1 MKISS
6 IKSHV
11 LRYELDKEL
20 GYSQQYYK
28 HRTAH
33 LVEIETDE
41 GITGWGEC
49 FGPGNIALAN
59 KYIVEKVIQPLII
72 GEDPINK
79 EYIWH
84 KVYNLLRDS
93 GQKGMP
99 IQALSG
105 IDIALWDILAKKAKL
120 PLYQLLGG
128 KTNNKIPVYGYG
140 MMLQK
145 KSVEELCELFKK
157 EANQIKEKNFKAMK
171 MKVGLGPKEDL
182 KLVSAVRE
190 AIGDDFKLM
199 VDANHAY
206 NKNDALYVGRG
217 LDEMEIYWFEE
228 PVAPEDYD
236 GYKELKEKL
245 KTNIA
250 GGEAEFTKYGWNQLI
265 KNNCIDIAQPEVCGL
280 GGITEYLKVSALAQS
295 NFIPIVNHVW
305 GSALSV
311 AVNLHLLTSLPDM
324 PGGLFPAKSMLE
336 FDTTEK
342 NIFITDLAE
351 EKFSILGSI
360 SARRHLYFSKTNS
373 VHVFAQRILHLS
385 LNSEFCWEC
394 CSTSSPR

>member
-1 MKISS
+1 MKITS

-33 LVEIETDE
+33 LVEVETDE

-59 KYIVEKVIQPLII
+59 KYIVEKVIQPLIK
-72 GEDPINK
+72 GDDPLKK

-105 IDIALWDILAKKAKL
+105 IDIALWDILAKKSNL

-128 KTNNKIPVYGYG
+128 KTNDKIPVYGYG

-145 KSVEELCELFKK
+145 KTVDELCELFKN

-171 MKVGLGPKEDL
+171 MKIGMGPKEDL
-182 KLVSAVRE
+182 KLVSAVRDT
-190 AIGDDFKLM
+190 IGSEFKLM

-217 LDEMEIYWFEE
+217 LDEMNIYWFEE

-236 GYKELKEKL
+236 SYKELKEKL

-311 AVNLHLLTSLPDM
+311 AVNLHLLTTLPDM
-324 PGGLFPAKSMLE
+324 PGGLFPTKSMLE

-351 EKFSILGSI
+351 EKFSILDQVKNKNG
-360 SARRHLYFSKTNS
+360 
-373 VHVFAQRILHLS
+373 FA
-385 LNSEFCWEC
+385 
-394 CSTSSPR
+394 SPLENIGIGINPNKDFIKKYEYNG

>member
-1 MKISS
+1 MKITS

-11 LRYELDKEL
+11 LRYELEHEL

-28 HRTAH
+28 NRTAH
-33 LVEIETDE
+33 LVEVETDE

-59 KYIVEKVIQPLII
+59 KFIIEKVIQPII
-72 GEDPINK
+72 KGENPTNK

-105 IDIALWDILAKKAKL
+105 IDIALWDILSKKANL
-120 PLYQLLGG
+120 PLYQLIGG
-128 KTNNKIPVYGYG
+128 KSNNQIPVYGYG

-145 KSVEELCELFKK
+145 KPVDQLIELFQK
-157 EANQIKEKNFKAMK
+157 EAKEIKKKNFKAMK
-171 MKVGLGPKEDL
+171 MKIGIGPKDDL
-182 KLVSAVRE
+182 KLVKAVRE
-190 AIGDDFKLM
+190 TVGDDYKLM

-206 NKNDALYVGRG
+206 NLSDALYVGRG
-217 LDEMEIYWFEE
+217 LDELNIYWFEE
-228 PVAPEDYD
+228 PVAPEDYE
-236 GYKELKEKL
+236 GYKELKQKL

-265 KNNCIDIAQPEVCGL
+265 KNKCIDIAQPEVCGL

-295 NFIPIVNHVW
+295 NFIPIINHVW

-311 AVNLHLLTSLPDM
+311 AVNLHLLTAQPDM
-324 PGGLFPAKSMLE
+324 PGGLFPFQSMLE
-336 FDTTEK
+336 FDTTDK
-342 NIFITDLAE
+342 NIFITDLCNE
-351 EKFSILGSI
+351 NFSVLDQVKKNDGYVKPIENVGIGINPNKDFIKKFEI
-360 SARRHLYFSKTNS
+360 N
-373 VHVFAQRILHLS
+373 
-385 LNSEFCWEC
+385 E
-394 CSTSSPR
+394 

>member
-28 HRTAH
+28 HRTVH

-190 AIGDDFKLM
+190 AIGNNFKLM

-206 NKNDALYVGRG
+206 NKNDALYVGKG

-351 EKFSILGSI
+351 EKFSILDQVKDEDG
-360 SARRHLYFSKTNS
+360 
-373 VHVFAQRILHLS
+373 FA
-385 LNSEFCWEC
+385 
-394 CSTSSPR
+394 SPLENIGIGINPKKDFIKEYEYNG

>member
-1 MKISS
+1 VKITS

-11 LRYELDKEL
+11 LRYELEDEL

-59 KYIVEKVIQPLII
+59 KFIVEKVIQPLIK
-72 GEDPINK
+72 GENPTNK

-84 KVYNLLRDS
+84 KVYNSLRDS

-105 IDIALWDILAKKAKL
+105 IDIALWDILSKKANL

-128 KTNNKIPVYGYG
+128 KCNNQIPVYGYG

-145 KSVEELCELFKK
+145 KPVEQLIELFQK
-157 EANQIKEKNFKAMK
+157 EAKEIKEKNFKAMK
-171 MKVGLGPKEDL
+171 MKIGIGPKDDL
-182 KLVSAVRE
+182 KLVKAVRE
-190 AIGDDFKLM
+190 AIGDDYKLM

-206 NKNDALYVGRG
+206 NLSDALYVGKG
-217 LDEMEIYWFEE
+217 LDEMNIYWFEE
-228 PVAPEDYD
+228 PVAPEDYE
-236 GYKELKEKL
+236 GYKELKKKL
-245 KTNIA
+245 NTNIA

-265 KNNCIDIAQPEVCGL
+265 KNRCVDIAQPEVCGL

-295 NFIPIVNHVW
+295 NFIPIINHVW
-305 GSALSV
+305 GSALSI
-311 AVNLHLLTSLPDM
+311 AVNLHLLTSMPDM
-324 PGGLFPAKSMLE
+324 PGGLFPSKPMLE
-336 FDTTEK
+336 FDTTSK
-342 NIFITDLAE
+342 NKFITELAE
-351 EKFSILGSI
+351 EKFSILDQVKNNNGFAKPLEGI
-360 SARRHLYFSKTNS
+360 GIGINPSKDFIKKYEVS
-373 VHVFAQRILHLS
+373 D
-385 LNSEFCWEC
+385 
-394 CSTSSPR
+394 

>member
-145 KSVEELCELFKK
+145 KPVEELCELFKK
-157 EANQIKEKNFKAMK
+157 EANQIKEKKFKAMK
-171 MKVGLGPKEDL
+171 MNVGLGPKEDL
-182 KLVSAVRE
+182 MLVSAVRE
-190 AIGDDFKLM
+190 AIGNNFKLM

-206 NKNDALYVGRG
+206 NKNDALYVGKG

-324 PGGLFPAKSMLE
+324 PGGLFPTKSMLE
-336 FDTTEK
+336 LDTTEK

-351 EKFSILGSI
+351 EKFSILDQVKDKDG
-360 SARRHLYFSKTNS
+360 
-373 VHVFAQRILHLS
+373 FASPLENIGIGI
-385 LNSEFCWEC
+385 NPKKEFIKEYEYNG
-394 CSTSSPR
+394 

>member
-1 MKISS
+1 VKINS

-33 LVEIETDE
+33 LVEVQTDE

-79 EYIWH
+79 EYVWH

-99 IQALSG
+99 VQALSG

-145 KSVEELCELFKK
+145 KTVEELCELFKK

-171 MKVGLGPKEDL
+171 MKVGLGPKDDL

-190 AIGDDFKLM
+190 AIGDNFKLM

-217 LDEMEIYWFEE
+217 LDEMDIYWFEE

-236 GYKELKEKL
+236 SYKELKEKL

-280 GGITEYLKVSALAQS
+280 GGITEYLKISALAQA

-324 PGGLFPAKSMLE
+324 PGGLFPTKSMLE

-351 EKFSILGSI
+351 EKFSILDQVKDKNG
-360 SARRHLYFSKTNS
+360 
-373 VHVFAQRILHLS
+373 FA
-385 LNSEFCWEC
+385 
-394 CSTSSPR
+394 SPLENIGIGINPKKDFIKEYEYNG

>member
-1 MKISS
+1 MKINS

-33 LVEIETDE
+33 LVEVETDE

-99 IQALSG
+99 VQALSG

-145 KSVEELCELFKK
+145 KTVEELCELFKK

-171 MKVGLGPKEDL
+171 MKVGLGPKDDL

-190 AIGDDFKLM
+190 AIGDNFKLM

-217 LDEMEIYWFEE
+217 LDEMDIYWFEE

-236 GYKELKEKL
+236 SYKELKEKL

-280 GGITEYLKVSALAQS
+280 GGITEYLKISALAQA

-324 PGGLFPAKSMLE
+324 PGGLFPTKSMLE

-351 EKFSILGSI
+351 EKFSILDQVKDKNGY
-360 SARRHLYFSKTNS
+360 A
-373 VHVFAQRILHLS
+373 
-385 LNSEFCWEC
+385 
-394 CSTSSPR
+394 SPLENIGICINPKKDFIKEYEYNG

>member
-128 KTNNKIPVYGYG
+128 KTNSKIPVYGYG

-250 GGEAEFTKYGWNQLI
+250 GGEAEFTKYGWNELI

-351 EKFSILGSI
+351 EKFSILDQVKDKDG
-360 SARRHLYFSKTNS
+360 
-373 VHVFAQRILHLS
+373 FA
-385 LNSEFCWEC
+385 
-394 CSTSSPR
+394 SPLENIGIGINPKKDFIKEYEYNG

>member
-72 GEDPINK
+72 GEDPTNK

-236 GYKELKEKL
+236 GYKELKERL

-351 EKFSILGSI
+351 EKFSILDQVKNKDG
-360 SARRHLYFSKTNS
+360 
-373 VHVFAQRILHLS
+373 FA
-385 LNSEFCWEC
+385 
-394 CSTSSPR
+394 SPLENIGIGINPKKDFIKEYEYNG

>member
-1 MKISS
+1 MKITS

-33 LVEIETDE
+33 LVEVETDE

-59 KYIVEKVIQPLII
+59 KYIVEKVIQPLIK
-72 GEDPINK
+72 GDDPLKK

-105 IDIALWDILAKKAKL
+105 IDIALWDILAKKSNL

-128 KTNNKIPVYGYG
+128 KTNDKIPVYGYG

-145 KSVEELCELFKK
+145 KTVDELCELFKN
-157 EANQIKEKNFKAMK
+157 EASQIKEKNFKAMK
-171 MKVGLGPKEDL
+171 MKIGMGPKEDL
-182 KLVSAVRE
+182 KLVSAVRDT
-190 AIGDDFKLM
+190 IGSEFKLM

-206 NKNDALYVGRG
+206 NKNDALYVGKG
-217 LDEMEIYWFEE
+217 LDEMNIYWFEE

-236 GYKELKEKL
+236 SYKELKEKL

-311 AVNLHLLTSLPDM
+311 AVNLHLLTTLPDM
-324 PGGLFPAKSMLE
+324 PGGLFPTKSMLE

-351 EKFSILGSI
+351 EKFSILDQVKNKNG
-360 SARRHLYFSKTNS
+360 F
-373 VHVFAQRILHLS
+373 V
-385 LNSEFCWEC
+385 
-394 CSTSSPR
+394 SPLENIGIGINPNKDFIKKFEYNG

>member
-120 PLYQLLGG
+120 PLYQLLKG

-190 AIGDDFKLM
+190 AIGNNFKLM

-206 NKNDALYVGRG
+206 NKNDALYVGKG

-324 PGGLFPAKSMLE
+324 PGGLFPTKSMLE

-351 EKFSILGSI
+351 EKFSILDQVKNKDG
-360 SARRHLYFSKTNS
+360 
-373 VHVFAQRILHLS
+373 FA
-385 LNSEFCWEC
+385 
-394 CSTSSPR
+394 SPLENIGIGINPKKDFIKEYEYNG

>member
-1 MKISS
+1 MKITS

-33 LVEIETDE
+33 LVEVETDE

-59 KYIVEKVIQPLII
+59 KYIVEKVIQPLIK
-72 GEDPINK
+72 GDDPLKK

-105 IDIALWDILAKKAKL
+105 IDIALWDILAKKSNL

-128 KTNNKIPVYGYG
+128 KTNDKIPVYGYG

-145 KSVEELCELFKK
+145 KTVDELCELFKN
-157 EANQIKEKNFKAMK
+157 EASQIKEKNFKAMK
-171 MKVGLGPKEDL
+171 MKIGMGPKEDL
-182 KLVSAVRE
+182 KLVSAVRDT
-190 AIGDDFKLM
+190 IGSEFKLM

-206 NKNDALYVGRG
+206 NKNDALYVGKG
-217 LDEMEIYWFEE
+217 LDEMNIYWFEE

-305 GSALSV
+305 GSAISV
-311 AVNLHLLTSLPDM
+311 AVNLHFLTTLPDM
-324 PGGLFPAKSMLE
+324 PGGLFPTKSMLE

-351 EKFSILGSI
+351 EKFSILDQVKNKNG
-360 SARRHLYFSKTNS
+360 
-373 VHVFAQRILHLS
+373 FA
-385 LNSEFCWEC
+385 
-394 CSTSSPR
+394 SPLENIGIGINPNKDFIKKYEYNG

>member
-145 KSVEELCELFKK
+145 KSVEELCELFKT

-265 KNNCIDIAQPEVCGL
+265 KKNCIDIAQPEVCGL

-324 PGGLFPAKSMLE
+324 PGGLFPTKSMLE

-342 NIFITDLAE
+342 NIFITDLTE
-351 EKFSILGSI
+351 EKFSILDQVKDKDG
-360 SARRHLYFSKTNS
+360 
-373 VHVFAQRILHLS
+373 FASPLENIGIGI
-385 LNSEFCWEC
+385 NPKKEFIKEYEYNG
-394 CSTSSPR
+394 

>member
-1 MKISS
+1 MKITS

-33 LVEIETDE
+33 LVEVETDE

-59 KYIVEKVIQPLII
+59 KYIVEKVIQPLIK
-72 GEDPINK
+72 GDDPLKK

-105 IDIALWDILAKKAKL
+105 IDIALWDILAKKSNL

-128 KTNNKIPVYGYG
+128 KTNDKIPVYGYG

-145 KSVEELCELFKK
+145 KTVDELCELFKN
-157 EANQIKEKNFKAMK
+157 EASQIKEKNFKAMK
-171 MKVGLGPKEDL
+171 MKIGMGPKEDL
-182 KLVSAVRE
+182 KLVSAVRDT
-190 AIGDDFKLM
+190 IGSEFKLM

-206 NKNDALYVGRG
+206 NKNDALYVGKG
-217 LDEMEIYWFEE
+217 LDEMNIYWFEE

-311 AVNLHLLTSLPDM
+311 AVNLHLLTTLPDM
-324 PGGLFPAKSMLE
+324 PGGLFPTKSMLE

-351 EKFSILGSI
+351 EKFSILDQVKNKNG
-360 SARRHLYFSKTNS
+360 
-373 VHVFAQRILHLS
+373 FA
-385 LNSEFCWEC
+385 
-394 CSTSSPR
+394 SPLENIGIGINPNKDFIKEYEYNG

>member
-1 MKISS
+1 M
-6 IKSHV
+6 
-11 LRYELDKEL
+11 DKEL

-72 GEDPINK
+72 GEDPTNK

-128 KTNNKIPVYGYG
+128 KTNSKIPVYGYG

-265 KNNCIDIAQPEVCGL
+265 KKNCIDIAQPEVCGL

-351 EKFSILGSI
+351 EKFSILDQVKNKDG
-360 SARRHLYFSKTNS
+360 
-373 VHVFAQRILHLS
+373 FA
-385 LNSEFCWEC
+385 
-394 CSTSSPR
+394 SPLENIGIGINPKKDFIKEYEYNG

>member
-1 MKISS
+1 MKINS
-6 IKSHV
+6 IQSHV
-11 LRYELDKEL
+11 LRYELAHEL

-72 GEDPINK
+72 GEDPTNK

-93 GQKGMP
+93 GQKGIP

-105 IDIALWDILAKKAKL
+105 VDLALWDILAKKAKL
-120 PLYQLLGG
+120 PLYQLVGG
-128 KTNNKIPVYGYG
+128 KCNTQIPVYGYG

-145 KSVEELCELFKK
+145 KSVDELAELFKE
-157 EANQIKEKNFKAMK
+157 EAKHIKSKNFKAMK
-171 MKVGLGPKEDL
+171 MKIGLGPKKDL
-182 KLVSAVRE
+182 QLVQAVRG
-190 AIGDDFKLM
+190 AIGNDFKLM

-206 NKNDALYVGRG
+206 NLNDALYVGKG
-217 LDEMEIYWFEE
+217 LDELDIFWFEE

-236 GYKELKEKL
+236 GYRELKQKIN
-245 KTNIA
+245 TNIA

-265 KNNCIDIAQPEVCGL
+265 KNKCIDIAQPEVCGL
-280 GGITEYLKVSALAQS
+280 GGITEYMKISAMAQA

-305 GSALSV
+305 GSAISV
-311 AVNLHLLTSLPDM
+311 AVNLHLLTAMPDM
-324 PGGLFPAKSMLE
+324 PGGLFPSKSMLE

-351 EKFSILGSI
+351 ENFSILDQVKNNNGYAKPPETVGI
-360 SARRHLYFSKTNS
+360 GINPNKDFIKKFEIN
-373 VHVFAQRILHLS
+373 
-385 LNSEFCWEC
+385 E
-394 CSTSSPR
+394 

>member
-1 MKISS
+1 MKITS

-33 LVEIETDE
+33 LVEVETDE

-59 KYIVEKVIQPLII
+59 KYIVEKVIQPFIK
-72 GEDPINK
+72 GDDPLKK

-105 IDIALWDILAKKAKL
+105 IDIALWDILAKKSNL

-128 KTNNKIPVYGYG
+128 KTNDKIPVYGYG

-145 KSVEELCELFKK
+145 KTVDELCELFKN
-157 EANQIKEKNFKAMK
+157 EASQIKENNFKAMK
-171 MKVGLGPKEDL
+171 MKIGMGPKEDL
-182 KLVSAVRE
+182 KLVSAVRDT
-190 AIGDDFKLM
+190 IGSEFKLM

-206 NKNDALYVGRG
+206 NKNDALYVGKG
-217 LDEMEIYWFEE
+217 LDEMNIYWFEE

-250 GGEAEFTKYGWNQLI
+250 GGEAEFTKYGWNQLL

-311 AVNLHLLTSLPDM
+311 AVNLHLLATLPDM
-324 PGGLFPAKSMLE
+324 PGGLFPTKSMLE

-351 EKFSILGSI
+351 EKFSILDQVKNKNG
-360 SARRHLYFSKTNS
+360 
-373 VHVFAQRILHLS
+373 FA
-385 LNSEFCWEC
+385 
-394 CSTSSPR
+394 SPLENIGIGINPNKDFIKKYEYNG

>member
-1 MKISS
+1 MKITS

-33 LVEIETDE
+33 LVEVETDE

-59 KYIVEKVIQPLII
+59 KYIVEKVIQPLIK
-72 GEDPINK
+72 GDDPLKK
-79 EYIWH
+79 ENIWH

-105 IDIALWDILAKKAKL
+105 IDIALWDILAKKSNL

-128 KTNNKIPVYGYG
+128 KTNDKIPVYGYG

-145 KSVEELCELFKK
+145 KTVDELCELFKN
-157 EANQIKEKNFKAMK
+157 EASQIKEKNFKAMK
-171 MKVGLGPKEDL
+171 MKIGMGPKEDL
-182 KLVSAVRE
+182 KLVSAVRDT
-190 AIGDDFKLM
+190 IGSEFKLM

-206 NKNDALYVGRG
+206 NKNDALYVGKG
-217 LDEMEIYWFEE
+217 LDEMNIYWFEE

-311 AVNLHLLTSLPDM
+311 AVNLHLLTTLPDM
-324 PGGLFPAKSMLE
+324 PGGLFPTKSMLE

-351 EKFSILGSI
+351 EKFSILDQVKNKNG
-360 SARRHLYFSKTNS
+360 
-373 VHVFAQRILHLS
+373 FA
-385 LNSEFCWEC
+385 
-394 CSTSSPR
+394 SPLENIGIGINPNKDFIKKYEYNG

>member
-1 MKISS
+1 VKITS

-33 LVEIETDE
+33 LVEVETDE

-59 KYIVEKVIQPLII
+59 KYIVEKVIQPLIK
-72 GEDPINK
+72 GDDPLKK

-105 IDIALWDILAKKAKL
+105 IDIALWDILAKKSNL

-128 KTNNKIPVYGYG
+128 KTNDKIPVYGYG

-145 KSVEELCELFKK
+145 KTVDELCELFKN

-171 MKVGLGPKEDL
+171 MKIGMGPKEDL
-182 KLVSAVRE
+182 KLVSAVRDT
-190 AIGDDFKLM
+190 IGSEFKLM

-206 NKNDALYVGRG
+206 NKNDALYVGKG
-217 LDEMEIYWFEE
+217 LDEMNIYWFEE

-236 GYKELKEKL
+236 SYKELKEKL

-311 AVNLHLLTSLPDM
+311 AVNLHLLTTLPDM
-324 PGGLFPAKSMLE
+324 PGGLFPTKSMLE

-351 EKFSILGSI
+351 EKFSILDQVKNKNG
-360 SARRHLYFSKTNS
+360 
-373 VHVFAQRILHLS
+373 FA
-385 LNSEFCWEC
+385 
-394 CSTSSPR
+394 SPLENIGIGINPNKDFIKKYEYNG

>member
-33 LVEIETDE
+33 LIEVETDE

-145 KSVEELCELFKK
+145 KTVEELCELFKK

-171 MKVGLGPKEDL
+171 MKVGLGPKDDL

-190 AIGDDFKLM
+190 AIGDNFKLM

-217 LDEMEIYWFEE
+217 LDEMDIYWFEE

-236 GYKELKEKL
+236 SYKELKEKL

-280 GGITEYLKVSALAQS
+280 GGITEYLKISALAQA

-324 PGGLFPAKSMLE
+324 PGGLFPTKSMLE

-351 EKFSILGSI
+351 EKFSILDQVKDKNG
-360 SARRHLYFSKTNS
+360 
-373 VHVFAQRILHLS
+373 FA
-385 LNSEFCWEC
+385 
-394 CSTSSPR
+394 SPLENIGIGINPKKDFIKEYEYNG

>member
-128 KTNNKIPVYGYG
+128 KTNSKIPVYGYG

-190 AIGDDFKLM
+190 VIGKDFKLM

-324 PGGLFPAKSMLE
+324 PGGLFPTKSMLE

-351 EKFSILGSI
+351 EKFSILDQVKDKDG
-360 SARRHLYFSKTNS
+360 
-373 VHVFAQRILHLS
+373 FA
-385 LNSEFCWEC
+385 
-394 CSTSSPR
+394 SPLENIGIGINPKKDFIKEYTYNG

>member
-1 MKISS
+1 MKITS

-33 LVEIETDE
+33 LVEVETDE

-59 KYIVEKVIQPLII
+59 KYIVEKVIQPLIK
-72 GEDPINK
+72 GDDPLKK

-105 IDIALWDILAKKAKL
+105 IDIALWDILAKKSNL

-128 KTNNKIPVYGYG
+128 KTNDKIPVYGYG

-145 KSVEELCELFKK
+145 KTVDELCELFKN

-171 MKVGLGPKEDL
+171 MKIGMGPKEDL
-182 KLVSAVRE
+182 KLVSAVRD
-190 AIGDDFKLM
+190 AIGSEFKLM

-206 NKNDALYVGRG
+206 NKNDALYVGKG
-217 LDEMEIYWFEE
+217 LDEMNIYWFEE

-311 AVNLHLLTSLPDM
+311 AVNLHLLATLPDM
-324 PGGLFPAKSMLE
+324 PGGLFPTKSMLE

-351 EKFSILGSI
+351 EKFSILDQVKNKNG
-360 SARRHLYFSKTNS
+360 
-373 VHVFAQRILHLS
+373 FA
-385 LNSEFCWEC
+385 
-394 CSTSSPR
+394 SPLENIGIGINPNKDFIKKYEYNG

>member
-1 MKISS
+1 MKIIS

-33 LVEIETDE
+33 LVEVETDE

-59 KYIVEKVIQPLII
+59 KYIVEKVIQPLIK
-72 GEDPINK
+72 GDNPLKK

-105 IDIALWDILAKKAKL
+105 IDIALWDILAKKSNL

-128 KTNNKIPVYGYG
+128 KTNDKIPVYGYG

-145 KSVEELCELFKK
+145 KTVDELCELFKN

-171 MKVGLGPKEDL
+171 MKIGMGPKEDL
-182 KLVSAVRE
+182 KLVSAVRDV
-190 AIGDDFKLM
+190 IGSEFKLM

-206 NKNDALYVGRG
+206 NKNDALYVGSG
-217 LDEMEIYWFEE
+217 LDEMNIYWFEE
-228 PVAPEDYD
+228 PVAPEDYES
-236 GYKELKEKL
+236 YKELKEKL

-311 AVNLHLLTSLPDM
+311 AVNLHLLTTLPDM
-324 PGGLFPAKSMLE
+324 PGGLFPTKSMLE

-351 EKFSILGSI
+351 EKFSILDQVKNKNG
-360 SARRHLYFSKTNS
+360 
-373 VHVFAQRILHLS
+373 FA
-385 LNSEFCWEC
+385 
-394 CSTSSPR
+394 SPLENIGIGINPNKDFIKKYEYNG

>member
-1 MKISS
+1 MKITS

-33 LVEIETDE
+33 LVEVETDE

-59 KYIVEKVIQPLII
+59 KYIVEKVIQPLIK
-72 GEDPINK
+72 GDDPLNK

-105 IDIALWDILAKKAKL
+105 IDIALWDILAKKSNL

-128 KTNNKIPVYGYG
+128 KTNDKIPVYGYG

-145 KSVEELCELFKK
+145 KTVEELCELFKN
-157 EANQIKEKNFKAMK
+157 EASQIKEKNFKAMK
-171 MKVGLGPKEDL
+171 MKIGMGPKEDL
-182 KLVSAVRE
+182 KLVSAVRDT
-190 AIGDDFKLM
+190 IGSEFKLM

-206 NKNDALYVGRG
+206 NKNDALYVGKG
-217 LDEMEIYWFEE
+217 LDEMNIYWFEE

-311 AVNLHLLTSLPDM
+311 AVNLHLLTTLPDM
-324 PGGLFPAKSMLE
+324 PGGLFPTKSMLE

-351 EKFSILGSI
+351 EKFSILDQVKNKNG
-360 SARRHLYFSKTNS
+360 
-373 VHVFAQRILHLS
+373 FA
-385 LNSEFCWEC
+385 
-394 CSTSSPR
+394 SPLENIGIGINPNKDFIKKYEYNG

>member
-1 MKISS
+1 MKITS

-11 LRYELDKEL
+11 LRYELEDEL

-59 KYIVEKVIQPLII
+59 KFIVEKVIQPLIK
-72 GEDPINK
+72 GENPTNK

-84 KVYNLLRDS
+84 KVYNSLRDS

-105 IDIALWDILAKKAKL
+105 IDIALWDILSKKANL

-128 KTNNKIPVYGYG
+128 KCNNQIPVYGYG

-145 KSVEELCELFKK
+145 KPVEQLIELFQK
-157 EANQIKEKNFKAMK
+157 EAKEIKEKNFKAMK
-171 MKVGLGPKEDL
+171 MKIGIGPKDDL
-182 KLVSAVRE
+182 KLVKAVRE
-190 AIGDDFKLM
+190 AIGDDYKLM

-206 NKNDALYVGRG
+206 NLSDALYVGKG
-217 LDEMEIYWFEE
+217 LDEMNIYWFEE
-228 PVAPEDYD
+228 PVAPEDYE
-236 GYKELKEKL
+236 GYKELKKKL
-245 KTNIA
+245 NTNIA

-265 KNNCIDIAQPEVCGL
+265 KNRCVDIAQPEVCGL
-280 GGITEYLKVSALAQS
+280 GGITEYLKISALAQS
-295 NFIPIVNHVW
+295 NFIPIINHVW
-305 GSALSV
+305 GSALSI
-311 AVNLHLLTSLPDM
+311 AVNLHLLTSMPDM
-324 PGGLFPAKSMLE
+324 PGGLFPSKPMLE
-336 FDTTEK
+336 FDTTSK
-342 NIFITDLAE
+342 NKFITELAE
-351 EKFSILGSI
+351 EKFSILDQVKNNNGFAKPLEGI
-360 SARRHLYFSKTNS
+360 GIGINPSKDFIKKYEVS
-373 VHVFAQRILHLS
+373 D
-385 LNSEFCWEC
+385 
-394 CSTSSPR
+394 

>member
-1 MKISS
+1 MKITS

-33 LVEIETDE
+33 LVEVETDE

-59 KYIVEKVIQPLII
+59 KYIVEKVIQPLIK
-72 GEDPINK
+72 GDDPLKK

-105 IDIALWDILAKKAKL
+105 IDIALWDILAKKSNL

-128 KTNNKIPVYGYG
+128 KTNDKIPVYGYG

-145 KSVEELCELFKK
+145 KTVDELCELFKN
-157 EANQIKEKNFKAMK
+157 EASQIKENNFKAMK
-171 MKVGLGPKEDL
+171 MKIGMGPKEDL
-182 KLVSAVRE
+182 KLVSAVRDT
-190 AIGDDFKLM
+190 IGSEFKLM

-206 NKNDALYVGRG
+206 NKNDALYVGKG
-217 LDEMEIYWFEE
+217 LDEMNIYWFEE

-250 GGEAEFTKYGWNQLI
+250 GGEAEFTKYGWNQLL

-305 GSALSV
+305 GSAISV
-311 AVNLHLLTSLPDM
+311 AVNLHLLTTLPDM
-324 PGGLFPAKSMLE
+324 PGGLFPTKSMLE

-351 EKFSILGSI
+351 EKFSILDQVKNKNG
-360 SARRHLYFSKTNS
+360 
-373 VHVFAQRILHLS
+373 FA
-385 LNSEFCWEC
+385 
-394 CSTSSPR
+394 SPLENIGIGINPNKDFIKKYEYNG

>member
-1 MKISS
+1 MKITS

-33 LVEIETDE
+33 LVEVETDD

-145 KSVEELCELFKK
+145 KSVKELCELFKK

-190 AIGDDFKLM
+190 AIGDNFKLM

-206 NKNDALYVGRG
+206 NKNDALYVGKG

-305 GSALSV
+305 GTALSV
-311 AVNLHLLTSLPDM
+311 AVNLHLITSLPDM
-324 PGGLFPAKSMLE
+324 PGGLFPTKSMLE

-351 EKFSILGSI
+351 EKFSILDQVKDKDG
-360 SARRHLYFSKTNS
+360 
-373 VHVFAQRILHLS
+373 FA
-385 LNSEFCWEC
+385 
-394 CSTSSPR
+394 SPLENIGIGINPKKDFIKEYAYNG

>member
-59 KYIVEKVIQPLII
+59 KYIVEKVIQPLIK
-72 GEDPINK
+72 GDDPLNK

-190 AIGDDFKLM
+190 AIGDNFKLM

-206 NKNDALYVGRG
+206 NKNDALYVGKG
-217 LDEMEIYWFEE
+217 LDEMDIYWFEE
-228 PVAPEDYD
+228 PVAPEDYN

-280 GGITEYLKVSALAQS
+280 GGITEYLKISALAQA
-295 NFIPIVNHVW
+295 NFIPIINHVW

-324 PGGLFPAKSMLE
+324 PGGLFPTKSMLE

-351 EKFSILGSI
+351 EKFSILDQVKDKNG
-360 SARRHLYFSKTNS
+360 
-373 VHVFAQRILHLS
+373 FA
-385 LNSEFCWEC
+385 
-394 CSTSSPR
+394 SPLENIGIGINPKKDFIKEYEYNG

>member
-1 MKISS
+1 MKITS

-33 LVEIETDE
+33 LVEVETDE

-59 KYIVEKVIQPLII
+59 KYIVEKVIQPLIK
-72 GEDPINK
+72 GDDPLKK

-105 IDIALWDILAKKAKL
+105 IDIALWDILAKKSNL

-128 KTNNKIPVYGYG
+128 KTNDKIPVYGYG

-145 KSVEELCELFKK
+145 KTVQELCELFKN
-157 EANQIKEKNFKAMK
+157 EASQIKEKNFKAMK
-171 MKVGLGPKEDL
+171 MKIGMGPKEDL
-182 KLVSAVRE
+182 KLVSAVRDT
-190 AIGDDFKLM
+190 IGSEFKLM

-206 NKNDALYVGRG
+206 NKNDALYVGKG
-217 LDEMEIYWFEE
+217 LDEMNIYWFEE
-228 PVAPEDYD
+228 PVASEDYD

-311 AVNLHLLTSLPDM
+311 AVNLHLLTTLPDM
-324 PGGLFPAKSMLE
+324 PGGLFPTKSMLE

-351 EKFSILGSI
+351 EKFSILDQVKNKNG
-360 SARRHLYFSKTNS
+360 
-373 VHVFAQRILHLS
+373 FA
-385 LNSEFCWEC
+385 
-394 CSTSSPR
+394 SPLENIGIGINPNKDFIKKYEYNG

>member
-1 MKISS
+1 MKITS

-33 LVEIETDE
+33 LVEVETDE

-59 KYIVEKVIQPLII
+59 KYIVEKVIQPLIK
-72 GEDPINK
+72 GDNPLKK

-105 IDIALWDILAKKAKL
+105 IDIALWDILAKKSNL

-128 KTNNKIPVYGYG
+128 KTNDKIPVYGYG

-145 KSVEELCELFKK
+145 KTVDELCELFKI
-157 EANQIKEKNFKAMK
+157 EASQIKEKNFKAMK
-171 MKVGLGPKEDL
+171 MKIGMGPKEDL
-182 KLVSAVRE
+182 KLVSAVRD
-190 AIGDDFKLM
+190 AIGSEFKLM

-217 LDEMEIYWFEE
+217 LDEMNIYWFEE

-236 GYKELKEKL
+236 SYKELKEKL

-311 AVNLHLLTSLPDM
+311 AVNLHLLTTLPDM
-324 PGGLFPAKSMLE
+324 PGGLFPTKSMLE

-351 EKFSILGSI
+351 EKFSILDQVKNKNG
-360 SARRHLYFSKTNS
+360 
-373 VHVFAQRILHLS
+373 FA
-385 LNSEFCWEC
+385 
-394 CSTSSPR
+394 SPLENIGIGINPNKDFIKKYEYNG

>member
-145 KSVEELCELFKK
+145 KSVEELCELFKT

-324 PGGLFPAKSMLE
+324 PGGLFPTKSMLE

-351 EKFSILGSI
+351 EKFSILDQVKDKDG
-360 SARRHLYFSKTNS
+360 
-373 VHVFAQRILHLS
+373 FA
-385 LNSEFCWEC
+385 
-394 CSTSSPR
+394 SPLENIGIGINPKKDFIKEYEYNG

>member
-1 MKISS
+1 MKITS

-33 LVEIETDE
+33 LVEVETDD

-190 AIGDDFKLM
+190 EIGDNFKLM

-206 NKNDALYVGRG
+206 NKNDALYVGKG

-236 GYKELKEKL
+236 GYKELKKKL

-295 NFIPIVNHVW
+295 NLIPIVNHVW

-324 PGGLFPAKSMLE
+324 PGGLFPTKSMLE

-351 EKFSILGSI
+351 EKFSILDQVKDKDG
-360 SARRHLYFSKTNS
+360 
-373 VHVFAQRILHLS
+373 FASPLENIGIGI
-385 LNSEFCWEC
+385 NPKKEFIKEYEYNG
-394 CSTSSPR
+394 

>member
-324 PGGLFPAKSMLE
+324 PGGLFPTKSMLE

-351 EKFSILGSI
+351 EKFSILDQVKNKDG
-360 SARRHLYFSKTNS
+360 
-373 VHVFAQRILHLS
+373 FA
-385 LNSEFCWEC
+385 
-394 CSTSSPR
+394 SPLENIGIGINPKKDFIKEYEYNG

>member
-128 KTNNKIPVYGYG
+128 KTNSKIPVYGYG

-190 AIGDDFKLM
+190 VIGNDFKLM

-236 GYKELKEKL
+236 GYKELKERL

-324 PGGLFPAKSMLE
+324 PGGLFPTKSMLE

-351 EKFSILGSI
+351 EKFSILDQVKDKDG
-360 SARRHLYFSKTNS
+360 
-373 VHVFAQRILHLS
+373 FASPLENIGIGI
-385 LNSEFCWEC
+385 NPKKEFIKEYEYNG
-394 CSTSSPR
+394 